1 MAATDTTIFALNRHW
16 DMVSNAVAG
25 VGDATLAAMPN
36 DQSNPMN
43 WLVWH
48 MTRVA
53 DRLVHGRLQDTG
65 QVWNTGGWHEK
76 FEMASDPDDIGMGWG
91 AQKVADWPAPSRET
105 LMGYYDAVNAAA
117 RDYITGLGASDLDRQ
132 VPAAAPGTTMSVSE
146 ALGILV
152 WDNIVHGG
160 QVAYLRGY
168 FEGLGWHR

>member
-1 MAATDTTIFALNRHW
+1 
-16 DMVSNAVAG
+16 
-25 VGDATLAAMPN
+25 
-36 DQSNPMN
+36 
-43 WLVWH
+43 
-48 MTRVA
+48 
-53 DRLVHGRLQDTG
+53 
-65 QVWNTGGWHEK
+65 
-76 FEMASDPDDIGMGWG
+76 MGWG